1 MTTFKIIVVKTV
13 GRDHGFIL
21 TFVTSIGSMTELNIK
36 STQKVPAFSSKRAYV
51 IGTSGA
57 AGRVGIASSKIDAS
71 SLAALNLG
79 SLGVSAVRERIT
91 RIPGPAGA
99 VFALVG
105 LGDKPLNADTLRALA
120 GAASREL
127 SEFESVVIDLPH
139 ESAAE
144 LFAIAE
150 GFALGAYRFDAYK
163 SQVKKPAPKSQV
175 VDLVSSF
182 KLSADSVKQITVT
195 AKAVNLTRDLVN
207 TPANDLYPES
217 MVKHAQKHAKGQ
229 QLSVEIWDE
238 KKLKA
243 GGFGGLVAVGSGS
256 SRPPRLV
263 KISYAPKGVK
273 RHVALVGKGITF
285 DTGGLSLKPA
295 EAMVGMK
302 YDMTGAASVLT
313 TMVAIAN
320 LGLKV
325 KVTGWLCL
333 AENMP
338 SGTAQRPNDIIKA
351 RNGKTIEVLN
361 TDAEGRLV
369 LADGLSA
376 ASEEKP
382 DLLVDVAT
390 LTGAAVIALG
400 DRYAGLMGD
409 ENAINQVA
417 SAAKNVGELVWPMP
431 LPEELRP
438 LLNSDIADIANVKI
452 GNRAGGMLVGGHF
465 LQEFIGESKV
475 KGTPIPWAHID
486 IAGPSDN
493 SGAAYGYTPKGATGN
508 IVRTLIEL
516 VRINQ
521 K

>member
-1 MTTFKIIVVKTV
+1 MT
-13 GRDHGFIL
+13 D
-21 TFVTSIGSMTELNIK
+21 LNIK
-36 STQKVPAFSSKRAYV
+36 STQKVPAFSSKRVYLVGVTALD
-51 IGTSGA
+51 GQFRLA
-57 AGRVGIASSKIDAS
+57 ATKVDTS
-71 SLAALNLG
+71 SLDGLNLG
-79 SLGVSAVRERIT
+79 ALGVTAVKERIT
-91 RIPGPAGA
+91 RIPAPAGA
-99 VFALVG
+99 IFALIG
-105 LGDKPLNADTLRALA
+105 LGENPLNADTIRALA
-120 GAASREL
+120 GSAAREFND
-127 SEFESVVIDLPH
+127 FESVVIDLPH

-144 LFAIAE
+144 LYAIAE

-163 SQVKKPAPKSQV
+163 SQVKKVALKRQA
-175 VDLVSSF
+175 VDLASSF
-182 KLSADSVKQITVT
+182 KLSADSLKQIEVT
-195 AKAVNLTRDLVN
+195 SKAVNFTRDLVN

-217 MVKHAQKHAKGQ
+217 MAKHAQKQAKGLP
-229 QLSVEIWDE
+229 LSVEIWDE

-243 GGFGGLVAVGSGS
+243 GGFGGLVAVGTGS

-263 KISYAPKGVK
+263 KISYSPNGSKK
-273 RHVALVGKGITF
+273 HIALVGKGITF

-313 TMVAIAN
+313 SMSAIAS

-338 SGTAQRPNDIIKA
+338 SGTAQRPNDIIKV

-382 DLLVDVAT
+382 DLIVDVAT

-400 DRYAGLMGD
+400 DRYAGLMGN
-409 ENAINQVA
+409 ENAISQVA
-417 SAAKNVGELVWPMP
+417 LAAKNVGELVWPMP

-438 LLNSDIADIANVKI
+438 LLNSEIADIANVKI

-475 KGTPIPWAHID
+475 KGSPIPWAHID

-493 SGAAYGYTPKGATGN
+493 SGAAYGFTPKGATGN

-516 VRINQ
+516 VRINE